1 MVRAMVIAGE
11 ATDTR
16 AVVLPTGTEPVAAFN
31 VAHGA
36 HVRAYP
42 TFHATGFV
50 HPERLVRDEPL
61 GEHGP

>member
-36 HVRAYP
+36 HVRAYT

-50 HPERLVRDEPL
+50 QSNMIVRD
-61 GEHGP
+61 